1 MEFVYCYHGYITGNN
16 SSRTCWI
23 LLIAFLIQQTLRQ
36 MSCSTQMIQNS
47 DVISSKI
54 SHGTSKT
61 AEWIVTQSEN
71 CNPTSTKVA
80 IGRLWSEYEKL
91 RKNKSKTDGSRKF
104 TEFLETEFAPPA
116 LSKTADN
123 DQQRTTI
130 TELQTA
136 LKEKDDQIAY
146 LIEQLQEGDET
157 RVIHLFDKKEKAF
170 TPELHLCVY
179 SLLEH
184 NVPSTQIGPTIKAC
198 LKLAGKE
205 PDRLPSPS
213 TVANMNIQ
221 RLCLVKKQLQ
231 DELPEKIN
239 TTLHTDETS
248 KVGIKY
254 GGFSVRDEEGN
265 YFALGLREM
274 ATKSAQ
280 NTLDTFKEI
289 LQDIADTRK
298 ETHPQSAGNEILCNI
313 QNTMSDRAATELKF
327 NELLESYREEVLPQV
342 RADYNTMNDEE
353 KETVSRLNN
362 FFCGLHGL
370 VHMANAA
377 QK

>member
-1 MEFVYCYHGYITGNN
+1 MENQNLVQDKFTLKSELSETIFN
-16 SSRTCWI
+16 
-23 LLIAFLIQQTLRQ
+23 LQTLN
-36 MSCSTQMIQNS
+36 I
-47 DVISSKI
+47 K
-54 SHGTSKT
+54 
-61 AEWIVTQSEN
+61 SEN
-71 CNPTSTKVA
+71 RS
-80 IGRLWSEYEKL
+80 
-91 RKNKSKTDGSRKF
+91 RKNRVLQEKRVSSNKTVKRTKHREDYWK
-104 TEFLETEFAPPA
+104 TKCTKLETTTD
-116 LSKTADN
+116 KTKEDYQQLIYELQADN

-146 LIEQLQEGDET
+146 LIEQLQEGDKT

-184 NVPSTQIGPTIKAC
+184 NVPSTQIGKYLIFIRKRTLNYYGYIILIFFIIKQDTHVLDKHLISFIFFSGPTIEAC
-198 LKLAGKE
+198 LKLAGEE

-213 TVANMNIQ
+213 TVGNMNIQ
-221 RLCLVKKQLQ
+221 RLCLVKKQLE

-265 YFALGLREM
+265 YFALRLREM

-280 NTLDTFKEI
+280 NTLDTFKES

-298 ETHPQSAGNEILCNI
+298 
-313 QNTMSDRAATELKF
+313 
-327 NELLESYREEVLPQV
+327 
-342 RADYNTMNDEE
+342 
-353 KETVSRLNN
+353 
-362 FFCGLHGL
+362 
-370 VHMANAA
+370 
-377 QK
+377 

>member
-1 MEFVYCYHGYITGNN
+1 M
-16 SSRTCWI
+16 
-23 LLIAFLIQQTLRQ
+23 LQ
-36 MSCSTQMIQNS
+36 
-47 DVISSKI
+47 
-54 SHGTSKT
+54 
-61 AEWIVTQSEN
+61 
-71 CNPTSTKVA
+71 
-80 IGRLWSEYEKL
+80 EKL
-91 RKNKSKTDGSRKF
+91 VSSNKTVKRTKRREDYWKTKC
-104 TEFLETEFAPPA
+104 TKLETTTDTTKEDYQQ
-116 LSKTADN
+116 LIYELQADN

-184 NVPSTQIGPTIKAC
+184 NVPSTQIGPTIEAC

-298 ETHPQSAGNEILCNI
+298 ETHPQSAGNEIVCNI

-327 NELLESYREEVLPQV
+327 NELLESYHRYEQITTPWMMKRKKQSVDLTISSVVFMVLFIWQMLHIK
-342 RADYNTMNDEE
+342 DYMKQRKGILQEILQYLTKRSLRVMNLDIS
-353 KETVSRLNN
+353 V
-362 FFCGLHGL
+362 
-370 VHMANAA
+370 
-377 QK
+377 